1 MRLVTQLASGTNIRD
16 LTEDNM
22 SLLSGTTLR
31 KVISLLVTLILFKTT
46 FDFSFLYI
54 YPLECCFQ
62 SHVWDTK
69 TCYGFPC
76 SRVFLFHA
84 ICSDLLGNCSPNLKF
99 FRRLCLLYCHVIF
112 YKKTITNRL
121 ENELSRQNTEPGFM
135 SKASREKKSLCPITM
150 LATFHNNTHN
160 KELKQRRRRCQRER
174 QKSIRF
180 TCILTKQ
187 QLYTCSK
194 LFCTFLSRR
203 CTTSTWNFLIFTRPR
218 YGVGKYNTKIFLF
231 FSKLSYSIPEHF
243 TNIWQIGLKWIR
255 SMKFETV
262 RNHFQ
267 SDVCGLLSSRNF
279 ATCMVTWRI
288 DFSSLLSRKLST
300 VRNTYYE
307 YFFQIYTARKY
318 CIPWETKEFIK
329 PNRETNWDPTPSFGE
344 DFR

>member
-135 SKASREKKSLCPITM
+135 SKASREKKSLCLITM
-150 LATFHNNTHN
+150 LSKVHNNTHN

-187 QLYTCSK
+187 QLYTCIK

-203 CTTSTWNFLIFTRPR
+203 CTTSTWNFLIFTRPL

-231 FSKLSYSIPEHF
+231 FSKLRYGPFVFNPRTFH
-243 TNIWQIGLKWIR
+243 QHLKDWIK
-255 SMKFETV
+255 MNK
-262 RNHFQ
+262 
-267 SDVCGLLSSRNF
+267 
-279 ATCMVTWRI
+279 I
-288 DFSSLLSRKLST
+288 DEVWNSAKSLLK
-300 VRNTYYE
+300 
-307 YFFQIYTARKY
+307 
-318 CIPWETKEFIK
+318 
-329 PNRETNWDPTPSFGE
+329 
-344 DFR
+344 

>member
-1 MRLVTQLASGTNIRD
+1 
-16 LTEDNM
+16 
-22 SLLSGTTLR
+22 
-31 KVISLLVTLILFKTT
+31 
-46 FDFSFLYI
+46 
-54 YPLECCFQ
+54 
-62 SHVWDTK
+62 
-69 TCYGFPC
+69 
-76 SRVFLFHA
+76 
-84 ICSDLLGNCSPNLKF
+84 
-99 FRRLCLLYCHVIF
+99 
-112 YKKTITNRL
+112 
-121 ENELSRQNTEPGFM
+121 M

-150 LATFHNNTHN
+150 LAKFHDNTHN

-180 TCILTKQ
+180 TCILTKR
-187 QLYTCSK
+187 QLYTCIK

-231 FSKLSYSIPEHF
+231 FSKLGYGPFVFNPRTFHQHLKDWIKMNKIDEVWNSAKSL
-243 TNIWQIGLKWIR
+243 LKWCLRFVVIQ
-255 SMKFETV
+255 KF
-262 RNHFQ
+262 
-267 SDVCGLLSSRNF
+267 CYLP
-279 ATCMVTWRI
+279 MVTWRI